1 MGQAM
6 KNICTAFCLACLGP
20 AAAQSW
26 FPDGATWQHHYFNV
40 GAFLGYTRM
49 VADGDTMLGGQQA
62 RVLRRETVTAFV
74 TPPHGVQTTSRWPFA
89 VTETEGLVSIW
100 VDPQS
105 AYDTLWNMNA
115 LPGDSWRLAPM
126 TESIICDPESY
137 AVVID
142 TGHTTISGV
151 DLRWLAVDLHYLYQ
165 GIEEAI
171 ERDTII
177 ERIGSTSHYFTPHD
191 FCIGWVDGG
200 DGLDLRCYT
209 DAQISYNRTPL
220 ACESLLSISEV
231 PAQAPTR
238 LVHDGPGALRVLMQA
253 ETPFARLELYDATGR
268 RLMDLRV
275 RDGDPLRPGAAGMLV
290 YRFTDPA
297 GRSIGAGK
305 VLVE

>member
-1 MGQAM
+1 MR
-6 KNICTAFCLACLGP
+6 NTFTVFAFWLACLGP

-26 FPDGATWQHHYFNV
+26 FPDGATWQHNYFNGGFV
-40 GAFLGYTRM
+40 GYIRM
-49 VADGDTMLGGQQA
+49 VADGDTLLGGQQA
-62 RVLRRETVTAFV
+62 RVLRREIVVAGLD
-74 TPPHGVQTTSRWPFA
+74 PPHFVSVWPREPFGVTQS
-89 VTETEGLVSIW
+89 EGLVSIW
-100 VDPQS
+100 VPSEQTF
-105 AYDTLWNMNA
+105 DTLWNMNA

-126 TESIICDPESY
+126 TEFITCDPESY

-165 GIEEAI
+165 GIEEAM

-177 ERIGSTSHYFTPHD
+177 ERIGPTWHYFTPHD

-209 DAQISYNRTPL
+209 DAEISYNRTTL
-220 ACESLLSISEV
+220 SCESLLNIGEV

-238 LVHDGPGALRVLMQA
+238 LVNDGAGALRVLMRA
-253 ETPFARLELYDATGR
+253 ETPFARLELYDGTGR

-275 RDGDPLRPGAAGMLV
+275 RDGDPLRPDAAGMLV
-290 YRFTDPA
+290 YRFTDAA
-297 GRSIGAGK
+297 GRSIGVGK
-305 VLVE
+305 VLLE